1 MGALCNIDASAYTW
15 AQDVAFNNLPCIL
28 KAGAN
33 LGGQP
38 AAEAPQGAP
47 LQTPRCSGC
56 TSLRQQCGHR
66 RQSVKPH
73 RGLPLLQLAGAPA
86 LLHTSIALH
95 IDQVTRRR
103 AILLVSWIRTA
114 PYWRTRASIPWGTS
128 GKPALTGAGSPG
140 MVRRRRGARTAGG
153 GGRAGQPRGR
163 PHSQPAGAVRAHR
176 VHHAASGQVR
186 HLLHPVSSQVRP
198 AAPRPAPPLPF
209 DSPDHVFE

>member
-1 MGALCNIDASAYTW
+1 M
-15 AQDVAFNNLPCIL
+15 AFNNLPCIL

-86 LLHTSIALH
+86 LLHTSIAQH

-114 PYWRTRASIPWGTS
+114 PYWRTRGLAYLGGQVVGQHSPELAHLGWCG
-128 GKPALTGAGSPG
+128 GEGEPALLVAEAGRANPG
-140 MVRRRRGARTAGG
+140 GDPTRSLLVQYAPIEYITLPLGKFATSFTQFLVRRA
-153 GGRAGQPRGR
+153 P
-163 PHSQPAGAVRAHR
+163 
-176 VHHAASGQVR
+176 
-186 HLLHPVSSQVRP
+186 
-198 AAPRPAPPLPF
+198 PRPAPPLRCPSTAPTTRSN
-209 DSPDHVFE
+209 DGDPSWYVCRNG